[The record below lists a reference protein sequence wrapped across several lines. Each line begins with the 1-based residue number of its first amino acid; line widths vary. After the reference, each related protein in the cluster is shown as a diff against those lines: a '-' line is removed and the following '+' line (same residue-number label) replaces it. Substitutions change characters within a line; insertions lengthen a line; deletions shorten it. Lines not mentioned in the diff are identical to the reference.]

1 MKARTLIEFVSVIL
15 LAVGAYFCIFVS
27 PSMDTKDK
35 DSDSYIPTNNSTT
48 TTTTTKPVFK
58 GIDYKVLF
66 TGVNEDIHLL
76 NEDTK
81 NSVRL
86 TTDDLENTSWEIT
99 RVNNVQGNQ
108 CYLYSQDDENAFIV
122 TLVDGCNVTRPAL
135 VTAKLNNETKQIKVY
150 IGD

>member
-1 MKARTLIEFVSVIL
+1 MKAKTLIELASVAL

-27 PSMDTKDK
+27 PSVNTKDK
-35 DSDSYIPTNNSTT
+35 ESDSYIPTSIST

-58 GIDYKVLF
+58 GIEYKVSF
-66 TGVNEDIHLL
+66 TGLNEDIHLT
-76 NEDTK
+76 NEETK
-81 NSVRL
+81 NTVRV
-86 TTDDLENTSWEIT
+86 TTDDLANTTWELT

-108 CYLYSQDDENAFIV
+108 CYLYSQDDENAFII

-135 VTAKLNNETKQIKVY
+135 LNAKLNNETKQIKVF